1 MISVLVAAALL
12 GAAPNVVFLSVDT
25 LRADHLGCY
34 GYPHSTS
41 PTIDALAAQ
50 GLLFED
56 VLAEVPLTNPS
67 FGAMMTS
74 RYPRMTGVT
83 RNGLPMPESVPKV
96 AELFRAAG
104 YQTMCVQSNWTLKSK
119 LSGLHRGFDIYDDH
133 FHTRRWGIIKSERY
147 ADEVTDIAVKLVR
160 ARDAK
165 RPTFLWVHY
174 SDPHAPYRRH
184 RGFEPSEAAYP
195 GHNKVD
201 RVRRSY
207 DSEIAY
213 MDSHIARF
221 LAALPKEN
229 TFIVFVADHG
239 ESLFEHDYL
248 GHGRRIYQ
256 TCVRVPLIVHGP
268 GIAPGRSGRPG
279 RLLDIGPTLL
289 ALAGLELAPG
299 MLGHNLLAPDAAPP
313 NARFLETYGGAV
325 PNFPG
330 AKALM
335 ADQKPIR
342 RGVVQEGWK
351 LILGGEGPEL
361 FNLRDDPMESKNLS
375 ESMPDKAAQLGALLQ
390 QFEENVKSRQR
401 EQAPLDE
408 QDIEALK
415 SLGYIQ

>member
-1 MISVLVAAALL
+1 MISAFVAAALL
-12 GAAPNVVFLSVDT
+12 GAAPNVVLLSVDT
-25 LRADHLGCY
+25 LRADRLGCY
-34 GYPHSTS
+34 GYPHATS
-41 PTIDALAAQ
+41 PNIDALAAE

-83 RNGLPMPESVPKV
+83 RNGLPMPETVPKV
-96 AELFRAAG
+96 AELFRDAG
-104 YQTMCVQSNWTLKSK
+104 YQTLCVQSNWTLKSK
-119 LSGLHRGFDIYDDH
+119 LSGLHHGFDVYDDH

-147 ADEVTDIAVKLVR
+147 ADEVTDIALTLLR
-160 ARDAK
+160 ERDAN
-165 RPTFLWVHY
+165 RPMFLWVHY
-174 SDPHAPYRRH
+174 SDPHAPYRHH
-184 RGFEPSEAAYP
+184 REFAPSDDAYP
-195 GHNKVD
+195 GHDKVN
-201 RVRRSY
+201 RVRRGY

-221 LAALPKEN
+221 LAALPKES

-256 TCVRVPLIVHGP
+256 TCVRVPLIVKGP
-268 GIAPGRSGRPG
+268 GIAPGRNATPG

-289 ALAGLELAPG
+289 ALAGLEPAAG
-299 MLGHNLLAPDAAPP
+299 MLGHNLLSPEGAPP
-313 NARFLETYGGAV
+313 NARFVETYGGAV
-325 PNFPG
+325 PNLPG

-335 ADQKPIR
+335 ADQPPIR

-351 LILGGEGPEL
+351 LILGGERVEL
-361 FNLRDDPMESKNLS
+361 FNLRDDPMETNNLA
-375 ESMPDKAAQLGALLQ
+375 EKAPDKVSELEALIR
-390 QFEENVKSRQR
+390 QFEANVKSRPR
-401 EQAPLDE
+401 TQAPLDE